1 MRRCSLH
8 RSPMRRALDDEGGSG
23 SVLALAI
30 AAAMLMLFSLLLPVV
45 TVLAVQQRAA
55 GAADAAALA
64 AADVAVGIRSGSPCE
79 RASTVAVANT
89 TRLEGCVLDD
99 TTATVRVTA
108 SVLGFVVSARATAGR
123 PPSEKAARAGL
134 TGGGG

>member
-1 MRRCSLH
+1 MTW
-8 RSPMRRALDDEGGSG
+8 AIEGESGSG
-23 SVLALAI
+23 SVLAVAI
-30 AAAMLMLFSLLLPVV
+30 VAAMLMLFSLLLPVV
-45 TVLAVQQRAA
+45 TVFSVQQRAA

-79 RASTVAVANT
+79 TASTVAVANT
-89 TRLEGCVLDD
+89 TRLDGCLVED

-123 PPSEKAARAGL
+123 PPSEIAERAGL